1 MKKQRSEKRQLTAQE
16 KTRQELED
24 KHDVR
29 IHIGPIKIGDSRS
42 YRSTVT
48 FNTKLH
54 PRCPEK
60 LVKGTFPTYE
70 EALDAGINDVL
81 DNIPTP

>member
-1 MKKQRSEKRQLTAQE
+1 MRKKGPSEKRQLTPQE

-24 KHDVR
+24 KHDVN
-29 IHIGPIKIGDSRS
+29 IHIGTIKIGDSRK

-54 PRCPEK
+54 PRCPGQ
-60 LVKGTFPTYE
+60 LVKGTFHTYE
-70 EALDAGINDVL
+70 EALDAGIQDVL
-81 DNIPTP
+81 NNIT